1 MKTIGFGCA
10 LLLAVSLA
18 PARANA
24 ERGSDSERKVTI
36 QAPQVNTCKSGCAS
50 ITRPDSPKED
60 KFTRLFRR
68 FAGEKLLPG
77 SEALETLLFFGP
89 ETRKRLAE
97 GAGKELPAT
106 HRSFL
111 SRELSR
117 THATLWIRIVDR
129 KEGARLAWA
138 ETGRDRPPLPFSRR
152 QGATHSDPGVQRARR
167 TRRRATPLD
176 PVLNGGSPLCGRTVV
191 HGSRRQEQM
200 AEARDDLD

>member
-129 KEGARLAWA
+129 KGKVRVSLGPKQVEIGHHFHFHADKGQRIQIPVFS
-138 ETGRDRPPLPFSRR
+138 GRVERV
-152 QGATHSDPGVQRARR
+152 GVRHLW
-167 TRRRATPLD
+167 TRF
-176 PVLNGGSPLCGRTVV
+176 
-191 HGSRRQEQM
+191 
-200 AEARDDLD
+200 